1 MKRTLNI
8 FLILISTLSY
18 SQNSSESDIFKRV
31 INYEIEKGNSG
42 IYIRCEKSK
51 TFFDLNNF
59 KEQTGLKVPE
69 NILKEIEKNAKVSVD
84 GIWDSELIKG
94 MNYNSDFI
102 IKKDCLTKNDA
113 EQLFIKT
120 KKRQNIVTISE
131 PLFDK
136 NYENCVVSVSYSKFT
151 GSAYGQE
158 YFLKKV
164 YGVWTV
170 IVEYGMWMT

>member
-8 FLILISTLSY
+8 LLIIISTLSY
-18 SQNSSESDIFKRV
+18 SQNSSESEVFRKI
-31 INYEIEKGNSG
+31 INHEISKGTLA
-42 IYIRCEKSK
+42 IYIQCDKPK
-51 TFFDLNNF
+51 TFFHQKNF
-59 KEQTGLKVPE
+59 KEQTGLEVPE
-69 NILKEIEKNAKVSVD
+69 NILKEIEINGTKSSD
-84 GIWDSELIKG
+84 GIWHSKLIKEL
-94 MNYNSDFI
+94 NYGPDY
-102 IKKDCLTKNDA
+102 IKTKECLTKKDA

-131 PLFDK
+131 PLFDN
-136 NYENCVVSVSYSKFT
+136 NYENCVVSVSYYKFT

-170 IVEYGMWMT
+170 IVEYGMWIT